1 MNYGYYPLQNTL
13 PFTDLPPV
21 EESLSAE
28 DTALKTAANES
39 DTTIESI
46 LGHKDSTLLFMTMAV
61 SMTSKNEMPM
71 VRAYTGAIPSD
82 ILGIHRTVPRKLY
95 HVAPHFYFDDS
106 RILQYWKKP
115 FETEKLLS
123 SFKVSIG
130 IDFSM
135 TNEMTR
141 PQKMYSSFLNKL
153 WVAWLQSRGHS
164 VIPNVSFPGEWEEDY
179 WLEGWPKYSVIAISS
194 VGVIRH
200 GNPEEWLK
208 AVKRIRE
215 ELMPIC
221 ILRYGPT
228 LPGENA
234 ENCIYFANDNNR
246 STNGWQ

>member
-1 MNYGYYPLQNTL
+1 MNYGHYPFQYTL

-28 DTALKTAANES
+28 DTAQKTAANGS

-46 LGHKDSTLLFMTMAV
+46 LGHKDTTLLFMTMAV

-71 VRAYTGAIPSD
+71 VRAYTGDIPSD
-82 ILGIHRTVPRKLY
+82 ILGIHRAVPRKLF
-95 HVAPHFYFDDS
+95 HVAPNFYFDDS

-123 SFKVSIG
+123 NFKISIG

-153 WVAWLQSRGHS
+153 WVAWLQSRGHN
-164 VIPNVSFPGEWEEDY
+164 VIPNVSFPDEWEEDY
-179 WLEGWPKYSVIAISS
+179 WLEGWPKHSIIAISS
-194 VGVIRH
+194 VGVTRH
-200 GNPEEWLK
+200 GNPKEWLK
-208 AVKRIRE
+208 AVNRIRE
-215 ELMPIC
+215 ELVPNC
-221 ILRYGPT
+221 ILRSGPII
-228 LPGENA
+228 PGEDT

-246 STNGWQ
+246 SANGWQ